1 MKFYALLLQIVPA
14 FAVLN
19 NCPMAP
25 IHSIIGRASNATNDP
40 TTQMQIIR
48 RIIEDIYGGSWG
60 VLIIRTPDLVSDEVH
75 WTIPDHTNADGSPA
89 FCLAVVK
96 GWQYNVFKTGSKDS
110 PDRVTVEGIVIR
122 IRQSD
127 EKQRPQ
133 RMTVQEFDRRLAA
146 ALQLGN

>member
-1 MKFYALLLQIVPA
+1 
-14 FAVLN
+14 
-19 NCPMAP
+19 MAP

-60 VLIIRTPDLVSDEVH
+60 VLIIRSPDLVSDEVH

-96 GWQYNVFKTGSKDS
+96 GWQYNVFKTGSKDA
-110 PDRVTVEGIVIR
+110 PDRVTVEGIVKR
-122 IRQSD
+122 WAFVLYTCTLKEAPSTTKQSD

-133 RMTVQEFDRRLAA
+133 RMSVQEFDRRLAA
-146 ALQLGN
+146 ALQFGN